1 MLQGNSIF
9 GIYREWFAFSFVAVD
24 QGGERHRSVVAL
36 KIEDRTGVSMQEE
49 TRDNKGTSSNLD
61 NGLQISSHG
70 SKPDVN
76 HRQEGSI
83 FLLSPSLVLSV
94 LGGVLR
100 AEGNVKHLG
109 R

>member
-1 MLQGNSIF
+1 
-9 GIYREWFAFSFVAVD
+9 
-24 QGGERHRSVVAL
+24 
-36 KIEDRTGVSMQEE
+36 MQEE

-109 R
+109 RWMRACTSANGLGAGPELLQAMVGGA